1 VTGPQTPAPA
11 ALPATPIAPAAGA
24 GHKRPAGAAEHSA
37 VPAGYQR
44 EAARITLHMP
54 IR

>member
-1 VTGPQTPAPA
+1 MTRRE
-11 ALPATPIAPAAGA
+11 
-24 GHKRPAGAAEHSA
+24 RPAGARAELSA

-44 EAARITLHMP
+44 EAARITLHVP